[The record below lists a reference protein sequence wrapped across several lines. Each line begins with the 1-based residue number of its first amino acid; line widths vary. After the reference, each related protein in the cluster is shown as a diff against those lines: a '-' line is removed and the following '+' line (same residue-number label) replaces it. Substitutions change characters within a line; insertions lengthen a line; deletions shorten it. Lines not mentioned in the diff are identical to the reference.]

1 MKRRVMY
8 AGLISV
14 VISTGVSTV
23 SFAGPSKGTA
33 FLVADSGGQV
43 NESGSSQRPKAPTDK
58 HTDLTGGQHGVPSE
72 YSGTPVRQGKLEEV
86 TDSKWLQKPVHGM
99 QGDIVGKIKQVF
111 KDQKTGDIEY
121 VVLVPSDSKMPV
133 PLRWSQFQ
141 ESNDQLRLNMKKED
155 LKTASSVPNAKD
167 MSPDIQEHMTH
178 IERARSQPKAGH
190 SKGSATSSP
199 AAGGE
204 MGEVETSRGGASGS
218 QALPEG
224 PAPGLEGNSPSS
236 KR

>member
-1 MKRRVMY
+1 MKRRLVY
-8 AGLISV
+8 AGLISA
-14 VISTGVSTV
+14 VISTGVSGV

-33 FLVADSGGQV
+33 LLIADSGVQGS
-43 NESGSSQRPKAPTDK
+43 ESGSSTRAKAPTDK
-58 HTDLTGGQHGVPSE
+58 HTDLTGGQQGIPNE

-155 LKTASSVPNAKD
+155 LKTASNVPNAKD

-204 MGEVETSRGGASGS
+204 MGEAETSRGGASGS

-224 PAPGLEGNSPSS
+224 QAPGLEGNSPSS